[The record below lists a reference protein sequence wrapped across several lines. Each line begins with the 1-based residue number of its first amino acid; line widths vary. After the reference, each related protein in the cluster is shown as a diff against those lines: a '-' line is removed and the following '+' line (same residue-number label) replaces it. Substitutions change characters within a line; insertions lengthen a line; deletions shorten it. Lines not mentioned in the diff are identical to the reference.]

1 MKRIF
6 CLISVFLLIFAVAAC
21 SGKKTKE
28 EKLELQ
34 EEVAQEI
41 SAEEGGTIKNSDD
54 SVSIEIPA
62 KALASNTKIT
72 MKIYNVSA
80 FTSKQGEILLNKVVE
95 FEPSGTIFKKPVLIS
110 MINNENIKNKVI
122 TAAVFNTEKGE
133 WSYSETGAAVQITGR
148 TGAGDPIMMSAGGD
162 PIMLN
167 AAGDPI
173 MMDAA
178 GDPIMLSAA
187 GDPIMVTA
195 AGDPIMNSAA
205 GDPIMMTTGH
215 FSSYTFIAL
224 DPEDE
229 KADTYVT
236 ENGCTGMSI
245 SLEDLTYK
253 PSLFSWSIGE
263 DPMVKVFFNGDEG
276 LTTPKVGTY
285 DLGSGNNANYATC
298 TECVLVHS
306 DFVDETYKTFFQE
319 SGTIVVKS
327 YNETSKIIEGT
338 ISARLVE
345 VTMDDNTLESTPVP
359 DGACFEIETEASQDN
374 DTDTYVTENGCTG
387 MSISLEDLTYK
398 PSLFSWSIGEDPMVK
413 VFFNGDEGLT
423 TPKVGTYDLG
433 SGNNANYATCTEC
446 VLVHSDFVDE
456 TYKTFFQESGTIVV
470 KSYNETS
477 KIIEGTI
484 SARLVEVTMD
494 DNTLESTPVP
504 DGACFEIET
513 PVSDPNT
520 DENRCIGMSIDL
532 EDLDFSQTT
541 YSWSTGEDPLLQIS
555 FYGDTGIIAPEVG
568 TYDLGSGYNANYA
581 TCTECVLV
589 YSDWADENFTR
600 TFFQES
606 GNLKIESYDETT
618 NIIKG
623 TLSAKL
629 VEVIIEQDNETYEST
644 TVPNGACFEVEAP
657 AN

>member
-6 CLISVFLLIFAVAAC
+6 CLISVFLLIFAGAAC

-41 SAEEGGTIKNSDD
+41 SAEDGGTIKNSDD

-173 MMDAA
+173 MMNAA

-229 KADTYVT
+229 KA
-236 ENGCTGMSI
+236 
-245 SLEDLTYK
+245 
-253 PSLFSWSIGE
+253 
-263 DPMVKVFFNGDEG
+263 
-276 LTTPKVGTY
+276 
-285 DLGSGNNANYATC
+285 
-298 TECVLVHS
+298 
-306 DFVDETYKTFFQE
+306 
-319 SGTIVVKS
+319 
-327 YNETSKIIEGT
+327 
-338 ISARLVE
+338 
-345 VTMDDNTLESTPVP
+345 
-359 DGACFEIETEASQDN
+359 
-374 DTDTYVTENGCTG
+374 DTYVTENGCTG